1 MVMMMSKNETW
12 MALQFKKVKRKTYYV
27 ARNKPLEIRIYKK
40 KKILMEGI
48 AMIWLDSEGE
58 RENRVESFFIIF
70 YFLRRRVE

>member
-40 KKILMEGI
+40 KKFLMEGI
-48 AMIWLDSEGE
+48 AMI
-58 RENRVESFFIIF
+58 
-70 YFLRRRVE
+70 

>member
-1 MVMMMSKNETW
+1 

-48 AMIWLDSEGE
+48 EIGRASCRE
-58 RENRVESFFIIF
+58 RVS
-70 YFLRRRVE
+70 VKV

>member
-12 MALQFKKVKRKTYYV
+12 MALQFKKVKRKTHYV
-27 ARNKPLEIRIYKK
+27 ARNKPLEIRIFKK
-40 KKILMEGI
+40 YILMGGI